1 MSVISSGFY
10 IRLLVGWVDLVRRFA
25 ALVTVAAVAAT
36 VACGWYVASNLA
48 IDTSTTDML
57 SPELPFRQDSKRLDR
72 AFPQFVDNIVVVID
86 AATAD
91 QADDAAAELTAR
103 LGRQPEIFRA
113 VLDPAGDPF
122 LRRNGLLFLEPD
134 ELAELIDRLASAQAF
149 LGTLWRDPSL
159 RGLFK
164 VLGLALEEEAGDA
177 APVEI
182 GIVLGAIAA
191 TVEDQIAGRPGIL
204 SWREIMEGKT
214 LGPADR
220 RRVIVVQPVLDYG
233 SLLPAKTAIDAI
245 RRVARDLGPVSRTG
259 VRIRLTGSAPL
270 AEEELE
276 STLQGMEFAALLS
289 LVLVIS
295 LLFWGLRSPRMAGA
309 TIATLL
315 MGLIW
320 TAGFATAAVG
330 RLNLISVAF
339 AVLFI
344 GLSVDFGIHFALRYR
359 EALDRGTGHAEAL
372 AQAAGGAGG
381 ALTLC
386 AFAAAIGFLSFLPT
400 DYLGLAELG
409 LISGG
414 GMFIALFANL
424 TVLPAILSLAPPP
437 PLAPEALGPAGS
449 FTLQAVMHKPR
460 RVIAGAIAA
469 AVIAGALLPQAR
481 FDFDPLNLKD
491 PDTESVSTLFDL
503 MGDKDAPPYSLTV
516 LADSLD
522 AAIALGARAGRLDEV
537 RDTVTLAS
545 LVPKAQEEKLLM
557 IESAALF
564 LLPAFAEERRPP
576 SADAAARR
584 RAVSSFRRKLAA
596 FIAAAGPAAAPGTVA
611 SARRLAGALARL
623 DAGRL
628 PGAAGLAE
636 MERRL
641 LASLPARLDALRLSL
656 DAGPVTLGGLPE
668 RLRRRHVA
676 ANGEARL
683 EIFPREDLRDR
694 ARLVRFVDAVRT
706 LAPRVTGS
714 PVTILEAGRV
724 VVNAFLQAAVISV
737 VLISLLIAV
746 LLRRLHDVLL
756 VFLPL
761 ALAALLTIAMSV
773 LLDIPFNFANVIVLP
788 LLFGLGVAS
797 GIHLVLRAR
806 EASDYTGLLVTSTPR
821 AVVFSALTTIGSFG
835 SIALSS
841 HPGTSSMGI
850 LLTIAITATLVCT
863 LVVLPA
869 LLAAF
874 GVGKAATP

>member
-1 MSVISSGFY
+1 VSVISSGFY
-10 IRLLVGWVDLVRRFA
+10 IRLLVRWVDLVRRFA
-25 ALVTVAAVAAT
+25 APVTVAAVAAT
-36 VACGWYVASNLA
+36 IGCGWYVASTLA

-103 LGRQPEIFRA
+103 LGRQPELFRT

-122 LRRNGLLFLEPD
+122 LRRNGLLFLEAD
-134 ELAELIDRLASAQAF
+134 ELAELIDRLAGAQAF

-164 VLGLALEEEAGDA
+164 VLGLALEESGGDA

-182 GIVLGAIAA
+182 GIVLGAVARS
-191 TVEDQIAGRPGIL
+191 VEDQLAGRPGIL

-233 SLLPAKTAIDAI
+233 SLLPAKSAIDAI
-245 RRVARDLGPVSRTG
+245 RRLARELGLDSRNG

-276 STLQGMEFAALLS
+276 STLQGMEISALLS

-320 TAGFATAAVG
+320 TAAFATAAVG

-372 AQAAGGAGG
+372 AQAAWGAGG
-381 ALTLC
+381 ALTVC

-414 GMFIALFANL
+414 GMFIALFSNL
-424 TVLPAILSLAPPP
+424 TILPAILSLAPPP
-437 PLAPEALGPAGS
+437 PLAPEALGPSGS
-449 FTLQAVMHKPR
+449 VALQAVMRKPR

-503 MGDKDAPPYSLTV
+503 MGDKNAPPYSLTV

-522 AAIALGARAGRLDEV
+522 AAIALGARVGRLDEV

-545 LVPKAQEEKLLM
+545 LVPKAQEEKLQM
-557 IESAALF
+557 IEQAALF
-564 LLPAFAEERRPP
+564 LLPAFGQRRPP
-576 SADAAARR
+576 RSADAAARR
-584 RAVSSFRRKLAA
+584 RAISSFRRKLAA
-596 FIAAAGPAAAPGTVA
+596 FIAEAGPAAAGTVA
-611 SARRLAGALARL
+611 SARRLEGALARL
-623 DAGRL
+623 DAGRTS
-628 PGAAGLAE
+628 GAAVEAE

-641 LASLPARLDALRLSL
+641 LAGLPARLEALRISL
-656 DAGPVTLGGLPE
+656 DARPVTLGRLPE

-676 ANGEARL
+676 ANGQARL

-694 ARLVRFVDAVRT
+694 ARLVGFVDAVRA
-706 LAPRVTGS
+706 LAPRATGS
-714 PVTILEAGRV
+714 PATILEAGRV

-737 VLISLLIAV
+737 MLISLLIAV

-797 GIHLVLRAR
+797 SIHLVFRAR
-806 EASDYTGLLVTSTPR
+806 EASDYTELLLTSTPR

-869 LLAAF
+869 LLATF